1 MFNQNKSL
9 IPILFDYPLNC
20 TSESCRLNVLNS
32 NNSINV
38 CIEQVMSIGLHSC
51 HVTVTQ
57 LFLFTTSL

>member
-38 CIEQVMSIGLHSC
+38 QFALNKSCLLVCIHVM
-51 HVTVTQ
+51 
-57 LFLFTTSL
+57 